1 MAFFD
6 LFWGSRPR
14 CAPNPSR
21 KRVVCSVEL
30 LESRLV
36 PSAVSSSYPVG
47 QVVVPPAATPYQ
59 VNPTAGAVTQNAP
72 AVSGGSTGGSMGAA
86 HGQGPLVAAP
96 APISGGPG
104 PHLPGLSVA
113 PAIPGGDYTVTWSSD
128 AQDGTIWNVYT
139 PLPTAPGGA
148 QGGGQGG
155 ALPVNTATA
164 PGQTGAAAAGAGAN
178 FGITWSI

>member
-14 CAPNPSR
+14 CAPNPCR

-47 QVVVPPAATPYQ
+47 PVAVPPAATPNQ
-59 VNPTAGAVTQNAP
+59 VNTTVGALTQNA
-72 AVSGGSTGGSMGAA
+72 VVVLSGSTGGLTGAA
-86 HGQGPLVAAP
+86 HGQGPLLAAP
-96 APISGGPG
+96 ALISGGPG
-104 PHLPGLSVA
+104 PNLPGLSAAAPVA
-113 PAIPGGDYTVTWSSD
+113 GGDYAVTWSSD
-128 AQDGTIWNVYT
+128 AQDGNIWNVYT
-139 PLPTAPGGA
+139 PPPGAPGGA
-148 QGGGQGG
+148 QGG